1 MATLTYSHFSNPG
14 RRCHYFWFFDFIYI
28 MLDVIGTCMQ
38 NFKKI
43 DLKKNPS
50 FFIQSCSALFLL
62 HTVLGN
68 TT

>member
-1 MATLTYSHFSNPG
+1 
-14 RRCHYFWFFDFIYI
+14 

-43 DLKKNPS
+43 DLKKND

-62 HTVLGN
+62 HTVQVEIILIAWPDFPLRASAKKAVQKEARM
-68 TT
+68 TLSQ